1 MYGLKRKCKKGLKV
15 WLEKF
20 KGKTCLQTIV
30 RYEKY
35 KEYVQIG
42 NIILIYLVNT
52 WVAIG
57 CKTGS

>member
-1 MYGLKRKCKKGLKV
+1 MYGLKSKCKKGLKV

-20 KGKTCLQTIV
+20 KGKTLLQTIV

-42 NIILIYLVNT
+42 NIILIYLADT